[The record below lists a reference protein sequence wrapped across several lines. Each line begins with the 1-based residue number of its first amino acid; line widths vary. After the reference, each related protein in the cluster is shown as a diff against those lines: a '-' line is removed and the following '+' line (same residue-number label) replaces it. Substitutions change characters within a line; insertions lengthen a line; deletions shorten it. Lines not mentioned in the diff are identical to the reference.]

1 MLSLKVAIL
10 SEPGGR
16 KYNEDACGYWSSDR
30 QFCCVL
36 ADGAGGHGGGDV
48 ASRLAVESLLARFSR
63 TPSTSGPELS
73 QLVRQTN
80 QAVLDGRTSGTIL
93 EQMHST
99 IVCLVIDFVDGR
111 TDWVHSGDSR
121 LYWFRDGHLLERTR
135 DHSFVESLVD
145 AGLIRPEETRGHPK
159 RSVLRSALGNEDEEL
174 ELGGSTSSR
183 ITAGGDVFLLCSD
196 GVWEYLPDETLESL
210 LRLARTPEE
219 WLAAIEDGICD
230 ATKELKSHDNY
241 TALTIWLSGA
251 AEVQGVQSA
260 GEA

>member
-1 MLSLKVAIL
+1 MLSLEVAIL

-16 KYNEDACGYWSSDR
+16 KHNEDACGYWSSER

-48 ASRLAVESLLARFSR
+48 ASRLAVESLLARFSE
-63 TPSTSGPELS
+63 TPSASGPELS

-121 LYWFRDGHLLERTR
+121 LYWFRDRRLVERTR

-145 AGLIRPEETRGHPK
+145 AGLIRPDETRGHPK
-159 RSVLRSALGNEDEEL
+159 RSVLRSALGNDDEEL
-174 ELGGSTSSR
+174 ELGGSSSFANR
-183 ITAGGDVFLLCSD
+183 GG
-196 GVWEYLPDETLESL
+196 
-210 LRLARTPEE
+210 R
-219 WLAAIEDGICD
+219 
-230 ATKELKSHDNY
+230 
-241 TALTIWLSGA
+241 
-251 AEVQGVQSA
+251 
-260 GEA
+260 